1 MKTFRQLFE
10 TTEPLK
16 PGPEKKFKDKHV
28 VDVID
33 PENAGAPKTD
43 TIKKLKRFA
52 DREEGGDKAVY
63 ESVMKAGQVL
73 KLGDNSTV
81 NVSKQD
87 ASLLNNLWSEL
98 EGDNKKRMEERL
110 LKDKKSFN
118 EVLAFAKKTTEG

>member
-16 PGPEKKFKDKHV
+16 PGPEKRFKDKHTV
-28 VDVID
+28 VISDPVEHGPPKDVTR
-33 PENAGAPKTD
+33 KV
-43 TIKKLKRFA
+43 KRFA
-52 DREEGGDKAVY
+52 DREEGMDKAVY

-87 ASLLNNLWSEL
+87 ALLLNNLWGEL
-98 EGDNKKRMEERL
+98 QGDNKKRMEERL

-118 EVLAFAKKTTEG
+118 EVLAFAKKTSEG